1 MIKISIAD
9 NQPVVM
15 HGLRSFF
22 RNHLKISVVNS
33 IYNLKDLESGLKNT
47 KSNLLIIDIELE
59 GLHSINSLKKIIKE
73 HPNTKV
79 LIYTAASEKLFGV
92 TSLKIGAAGFISKN
106 IPLKNLEEA
115 ILNSCEGKIIFS
127 AAVHKSIIS
136 SAKVN
141 KEEPLH
147 RKLSSREKE
156 VLNYLVAGKKQ

>member
-59 GLHSINSLKKIIKE
+59 GLHSINSLKD
-73 HPNTKV
+73 H
-79 LIYTAASEKLFGV
+79 
-92 TSLKIGAAGFISKN
+92 
-106 IPLKNLEEA
+106 
-115 ILNSCEGKIIFS
+115 
-127 AAVHKSIIS
+127 
-136 SAKVN
+136 
-141 KEEPLH
+141 
-147 RKLSSREKE
+147 
-156 VLNYLVAGKKQ
+156 